1 MPSTRFACFRP
12 CPSSPLPDSVAAACP
27 ALADAEPMRL
37 PRLAFL
43 VSDGAIA
50 HHGWFDPSEFKASLG
65 KVPTA
70 ES

>member
-1 MPSTRFACFRP
+1 
-12 CPSSPLPDSVAAACP
+12 LPDSVAAACP